1 MFKYICGRCSIG
13 LSKKDKK
20 LSEQWPFGKLL
31 CFDCLIKVGD
41 FELPKEIKIS
51 KLFRLLGGT
60 DDEFEKEL
68 IKSENKL
75 NKIEK
80 VKSKYEFH

>member
-1 MFKYICGRCSIG
+1 
-13 LSKKDKK
+13 
-20 LSEQWPFGKLL
+20 
-31 CFDCLIKVGD
+31 
-41 FELPKEIKIS
+41 LPKEIKIS

-75 NKIEK
+75 NKIGK
-80 VKSKYEFH
+80 VISKYEFH